1 MDTNKTD
8 VTSKLDV
15 DALVKD
21 MASIVKP
28 IVKIVEAGPKRT
40 MGRYDQ
46 YMGVIARL
54 MEQAKKPEDKAM
66 MVAIGCAMIEAGAD
80 RQGVIAALT
89 LLGAMD

>member
-8 VTSKLDV
+8 VTSKIDV

-21 MASIVKP
+21 MASIVRP
-28 IVKIVEAGPKRT
+28 IVKIVEAGPKAT

-46 YMGVIARL
+46 YMAVIARL
-54 MEQAKKPEDKAM
+54 MEQAKKPNKAM
-66 MVAIGCAMIEAGAD
+66 MLGVGCAMIEAGAD